1 MYPDLYINLSL
12 YKFIDHG
19 LFSRIIK
26 DRNLQ
31 TKNTWWMPNK
41 KTTTT
46 SINELIHLELLN
58 EFNLL
63 N

>member
-31 TKNTWWMPNK
+31 TKTHDECQTRKQQQNQLMN
-41 KTTTT
+41 
-46 SINELIHLELLN
+46 
-58 EFNLL
+58 
-63 N
+63 